1 MLVVSALLL
10 PSTSSAQT
18 INACVGK
25 NGSVR
30 IVTDGSPCRYPDT
43 PLMWN
48 AGLRVYDADG
58 VEIGPLS
65 GIGNV
70 TFFVDGKGY
79 AAPVGPNGWVATQGT
94 FYFLN
99 DQCSG
104 RPYVL
109 RSVSSDPAAP
119 PPPPLP
125 AYFFTSLQVADD
137 LGFYQDG
144 NYLKKVLTMGIIE
157 VWRWDLATAS
167 CLAFDAQGTYWFGSH
182 AAITLPSHPAP
193 FTIR

>member
-1 MLVVSALLL
+1 VLIASAVLL
-10 PSTSSAQT
+10 PSMSSAQT
-18 INACVGK
+18 INACVSK

-30 IVTDGSPCRYPDT
+30 IVTDGSPCRHPDT

-48 AGLRVYDADG
+48 AGLRVYDANG
-58 VEIGPLS
+58 AEIGPLS
-65 GIGNV
+65 GVTAV
-70 TFFVDGKGY
+70 TFYVDGKGY
-79 AAPVGPNGWVATQGT
+79 SAPVGPGGWVETQAT

-119 PPPPLP
+119 PPLPLP
-125 AYFFTSLQVADD
+125 VYFFTSLQVADD

-144 NYLKKVLTMGIIE
+144 NYLKKILTMGTIE
-157 VWRWDLATAS
+157 VWRWDPATAS

-182 AAITLPSHPAP
+182 AAITLPTHPAP